1 MGNAII
7 ISPLAAMILS
17 FAAASVVTV
26 FGWFAKGY
34 LKRMDRDRTETLQ
47 GMDGIKAELMELLKQ
62 SDARSEGRYRETQA
76 ALRETQATLR
86 EVQAALCELST
97 RVSRL
102 EGARDAK
109 DSSTGGA
116 EQHSP
121 RRNDDP
127 SAAPAGEAEPAQAA
141 EPLDRSMVPMA
152 GIGAEPDHA
161 AGLAHQAVPGQKS
174 AEESGAEPNAE
185 ESPDTAR

>member
-1 MGNAII
+1 M
-7 ISPLAAMILS
+7 
-17 FAAASVVTV
+17 TV

-97 RVSRL
+97 RVGRL
-102 EGARDAK
+102 EGAWSVK
-109 DSSTGGA
+109 DPPMGGS

-121 RRNDDP
+121 RRNDDQS
-127 SAAPAGEAEPAQAA
+127 SAPDGEAESPQVA
-141 EPLDRSMVPMA
+141 ERLDRSMVPLA
-152 GIGAEPDHA
+152 GVGADPQHS

-174 AEESGAEPNAE
+174 ADESGAEPNAG
-185 ESPDTAR
+185 ESSDTPR